1 MSQSGPARIVWKCPE
16 CARVFRIPRSKPRP
30 DRCMKCAGAT
40 PVVSK
45 VTHDGSDDEGEIRFQ
60 EAPPAKP
67 SSLNFDVSVER
78 PAENA
83 ASPPAGSS
91 VTVEQLSDRLDEV
104 LEHLEGITRTMR
116 LVRWVM
122 WGLGAAT
129 VLSIVVTLAGLM
141 YSMSLVGSL
150 TGILNPSGE
159 AGPQQ
164 DLAIEQIPA
173 GDPRIPPQLRKD
185 MQKIEEYSRTMDELL
200 QEVNQ

>member
-1 MSQSGPARIVWKCPE
+1 
-16 CARVFRIPRSKPRP
+16 
-30 DRCMKCAGAT
+30 MKCAGAT

-60 EAPPAKP
+60 EAPPSKP
-67 SSLNFDVSVER
+67 SSLNFDISVER
-78 PAENA
+78 PVENA

-173 GDPRIPPQLRKD
+173 GDRRIPPQLRKD